1 MIGPVTETLRVTLA
15 GDLAGRYVVE
25 EQLAGGRI
33 VLAPDEPGYPSVIPV
48 PPGRPATAEEF
59 QDHFGDLRPDDE
71 P

>member
-1 MIGPVTETLRVTLA
+1 MIGRVTETLHVTLA

-25 EQLAGGRI
+25 EQLGGGRI
-33 VLAPDEPGYPSVIPV
+33 VLAPEPVYPSVFPA

-59 QDHFGDLRPDDE
+59 QEHFGDLQPDDE

>member
-1 MIGPVTETLRVTLA
+1 
-15 GDLAGRYVVE
+15 VVE

-33 VLAPDEPGYPSVIPV
+33 VLAPDEPGYPSVIPA
-48 PPGRPATAEEF
+48 PPGRPATAEEY